1 VAWSAGKIGR
11 MLPSRREQ
19 TTIAY
24 RALLALSF
32 IYFVRPEDYIPGLS
46 YIPIAKIAGGISLL
60 ALIFGVSGQWEEN
73 KPKELRLLYMLYAW
87 WCLGIP
93 FASWKANSIKLVFSD
108 CLKCVVVMVLVSL
121 VVNSVSEL
129 RQLLKLQ
136 AAAVMLNAMG
146 AILLHK
152 VDFDGRLEGLGN
164 GALFNPNDL
173 AINITLNW
181 PICAMFFFDT
191 SDPLFKTM
199 WGFGLLIMIRG
210 VMMTYSRSG
219 FLALSMA
226 VFVVLLEFGWR
237 GGRRWMLVLPF
248 LCLVPAVLLAP
259 TNYGARLES
268 IVGTPQAG
276 SMDRGSAEARKQLLI
291 KSIEITATHPLF
303 GIGVGD
309 FQSYSNMWMVTHNT
323 YTELSS
329 EGGIPALVFFLLLL
343 RQAFRNLRAVR
354 MNPALKQDE
363 KTQLIASSLWAALTA
378 YTVGAFFAS
387 TARLLFPYFLVGY
400 TTALY
405 KITSLAT
412 ETTQIPGSQ
421 PAVVPRPRRGP
432 APGYGWSG

>member
-1 VAWSAGKIGR
+1 
-11 MLPSRREQ
+11 ML
-19 TTIAY
+19 A
-24 RALLALSF
+24 
-32 IYFVRPEDYIPGLS
+32 
-46 YIPIAKIAGGISLL
+46 
-60 ALIFGVSGQWEEN
+60 
-73 KPKELRLLYMLYAW
+73 
-87 WCLGIP
+87 
-93 FASWKANSIKLVFSD
+93 
-108 CLKCVVVMVLVSL
+108 
-121 VVNSVSEL
+121 
-129 RQLLKLQ
+129 
-136 AAAVMLNAMG
+136 
-146 AILLHK
+146 
-152 VDFDGRLEGLGN
+152 
-164 GALFNPNDL
+164 
-173 AINITLNW
+173 
-181 PICAMFFFDT
+181 
-191 SDPLFKTM
+191 
-199 WGFGLLIMIRG
+199 
-210 VMMTYSRSG
+210 
-219 FLALSMA
+219 
-226 VFVVLLEFGWR
+226 
-237 GGRRWMLVLPF
+237 LPF

-268 IVGTPQAG
+268 IVGTPGAG
-276 SMDRGSAEARKQLLI
+276 SMDRGSAEARKELLI
-291 KSIEITATHPLF
+291 RSIEITATHPLF